1 MSFSFPKVK
10 GFKKDKRNLIESTN
24 NLVVF
29 GQSQTPHEVLTAGHK
44 SKRHLR
50 RGSLRQRRSRS
61 SKPGSSILP
70 LGPRSTTQKL
80 DKVFHKVDL
89 TNYFA
94 NTKPWNNRPGSK
106 KSSSQL
112 KQTSKNEINSE
123 LTAVAAAIY
132 NGPGGSISDVP
143 ASSLQMIQ
151 KHASA
156 ILSELTP
163 QPAPVIEVKSP
174 ALTFVKD
181 IVCPVCLKGFEPLSF
196 SHVPVADVM
205 KHSLQAYQLQN
216 GTVFKKTLEEGWGAG
231 PKPKY
236 VMEPQDVV
244 VSSNCGEL
252 FHKLCL
258 RDWCSRGHR

>member
-10 GFKKDKRNLIESTN
+10 GFKKDKRNLIEATN

-29 GQSQTPHEVLTAGHK
+29 GQSQTPHEVLTAGNK
-44 SKRHLR
+44 GKRLLR
-50 RGSLRQRRSRS
+50 RGGLRQRRSRS
-61 SKPGSSILP
+61 TKPSSSLLP

-94 NTKPWNNRPGSK
+94 NTKPWINPDSK
-106 KSSSQL
+106 KSSPQL
-112 KQTSKNEINSE
+112 KQANQNQINNE

-132 NGPGGSISDVP
+132 NGPGSSISNVP
-143 ASSLQMIQ
+143 ASSLQLIQ

-156 ILSELTP
+156 ILSEISP
-163 QPAPVIEVKSP
+163 QPAPAVEIKSP
-174 ALTFVKD
+174 SLTFVKD
-181 IVCPVCLKGFEPLSF
+181 IVCPICSKGFEPMSF

-205 KHSLQAYQLQN
+205 KHSLQAYQLQS

-244 VSSNCGEL
+244 VASNCGEL